1 MKICPQC
8 DIECQDNM
16 KFCPEC
22 GSKLEHK
29 PNVCPNCGTKYKG
42 YQKYCVECGTKLEMT
57 SEGNLYQKQFSSEI
71 EELCKKGIEYCDKAQ
86 DDSDYEKALYYLNKA
101 AKAGFIVPIAAV
113 K

>member
-42 YQKYCVECGTKLEMT
+42 YQKFCVECGTKLEMT

-71 EELCKKGIEYCDKAQ
+71 EELCKKGIEY
-86 DDSDYEKALYYLNKA
+86 
-101 AKAGFIVPIAAV
+101 
-113 K
+113 